1 MAVAESSPPATAAAA
16 AGQTHAGRVDA
27 LERML
32 TRLALTEDSV
42 ASLLCRFLPY
52 TTISLVS
59 PGASVRELL
68 MENGSLFDKLVKQ
81 RPDISMM
88 MDLWRIYTE
97 STSTVVQNYCIVYVE
112 MGFERLLSEDKGSI
126 APDLLINISNVPEQH
141 QGIILRLVLKAIG
154 ECDTH
159 KVDQTVASKYKSI
172 SASNDGLVFAD
183 FCLHMILYQTP
194 PQGIRCPAGLS
205 VAQSDRVTGNL
216 PLKGDTLASRKLGI
230 LDVIETMQFKVEIV
244 YPLYLAAASDSQKA
258 VAKRGEEMLILKASA
273 VNLEDSDLI
282 KRLFTLFNGTASSEN
297 IASELEVAPAHS
309 SLRVRLMGVFCRSI
323 AAANAFTHTFQCIFG
338 CIYGNGTTS
347 RLKQLGMEFTVWVF
361 KHAANDQLKLIGPV
375 ILSGILRSLD
385 GSSTTEADSS
395 SRDIRIFAYQAIGLL
410 AFRMPN
416 LFCNKTG
423 MAIWLFTALR
433 LEEQSLRSIIQEAA
447 TALATEY
454 KLCCGLR
461 KSQEGSR
468 KIVLHVPWTEGV
480 RMGFVDYGIVAA
492 REMALAG
499 LNLLNDERQSS
510 TMATDI
516 SYPDIAEMVNYI
528 YSQQPQ
534 LLHCYEQ
541 RNGKL
546 LFPTDT
552 FLAMIKFLM
561 KCFQKSDGSDFLQ
574 EDLSNSTLAK
584 MCVLLEYAMS
594 YDGSSELHTLAL
606 KSLVDISS
614 RQPKMV
620 SSFYVNRLDWPRTL
634 LHADS
639 HEEAPRLL
647 GIASTLLSIAALY
660 VLPELTSIFDQNPPS
675 GYGRQCQNT
684 TDINEELGSC
694 CNGRTNHS
702 LEHEVC
708 GGGNNSDNLGGD
720 GCDEELVTGCHHRH
734 GRIDHNLE
742 FLIDR
747 MMSWSVRDIL
757 KAPPV
762 IKKAQT
768 TFVSIDNYFESLC
781 IEAVALTTAQLKMPL
796 QLLGTANW
804 HDVKL
809 ISEVQFPYYLLDI
822 VHIPTDCYKNRC
834 HTIRR
839 GDLILLDP
847 TSPYSKKP
855 KGCFFAVAVEDED
868 EYFRSAFKVQ
878 IIRKS
883 RPVDLVINYAALLDI
898 NIQGQVEFWSSIH
911 QDIDNKCQ
919 CIINS
924 ILQAPLV
931 VFDKCTSE
939 KSSSNFD
946 VPNPNF
952 RDDLDEYQLK
962 AFKGI
967 TTSLSSCRHFEHT
980 VELIKGSPRTGKTR
994 LLSALLLS
1002 LTSKFQCVVYAPSLF
1017 VITDL
1022 LHEIQYLGGK
1032 HNQFDNFCKKTIV
1045 LERKSDIGPEFGH
1058 LTLESYLDD
1067 TNMCFVFPGWKF
1079 FINMALDILD
1089 KFGPKYKVFR
1099 KRREISFLDMFKKEF
1114 ILASKQLKER
1124 LRSLKIWLPKL
1135 CLHNESTT
1143 EMIKVLDEI
1152 EDLLGNRNLNCGIA
1166 EELNDKR
1173 MKCAQLLRKFKEDL
1187 QSIDLPTFKTREDL
1201 EEFCMKN
1208 SSIIFCSTNNSFH
1221 LREIQL
1227 KIDCLI
1233 IDSANLFNEY
1243 ETLVPL
1249 CLPSLHSIILA
1260 GDEAKKP
1267 TVGNQVYQQDAFG
1280 VSLFQRLLDLGFNQ
1294 HLLLDQYITGQ
1305 HGRRVSSKS
1314 KVLKPEFTWIERP
1327 HNRKYILAPIRDQGP
1342 KDFNVILDMQDMLL
1356 QYKEETGYTYGDELR
1371 GERGQIRLEKAL
1383 QTLKKRGVRGIDGC
1397 DNNKKMEQI
1406 RISSFRRID
1415 IEAEGFEQIFE
1426 RLLQGRM
1433 LVGSFKV
1440 SCNYFELAEGE
1451 VYPHFLGSF
1460 LGSPTSAAV
1469 MVGSVCNRSCP
1480 CGKLLCENLYSIDM

>member
-1 MAVAESSPPATAAAA
+1 MGRNPVLPKPNDPKRSDSKHSECESNIAGRMAVAEPSPPAAVAAA

-154 ECDTH
+154 EWDTH

-230 LDVIETMQFKVEIV
+230 LDVIETMQFKLEIV
-244 YPLYLAAASDSQKA
+244 YPLYLAAASDSQEA

-361 KHAANDQLKLIGPV
+361 KHATNKQLKAISPF
-375 ILSGILRSLD
+375 ILSGILHSLD

-423 MAIWLFTALR
+423 MAIRLFTALR

-447 TALATEY
+447 TALATAY
-454 KLCCGLR
+454 KGASVVILKDLEALLLEN
-461 KSQEGSR
+461 SQMEQSEVRFSAVRWAVTLYNMKHCPSR
-468 KIVLHVPWTEGV
+468 YICMLGASDVKLDI
-480 RMGFVDYGIVAA
+480 

-561 KCFQKSDGSDFLQ
+561 KCFNTHDGSDFLQ

-584 MCVLLEYAMS
+584 MCVLLEHAMS

-634 LHADS
+634 LHADT
-639 HEEAPRLL
+639 HEEAPR
-647 GIASTLLSIAALY
+647 
-660 VLPELTSIFDQNPPS
+660 
-675 GYGRQCQNT
+675 YGRQCQNT

-804 HDVKL
+804 HDVNK
-809 ISEVQFPYYLLDI
+809 
-822 VHIPTDCYKNRC
+822 C

-931 VFDKCTSE
+931 
-939 KSSSNFD
+939 
-946 VPNPNF
+946 
-952 RDDLDEYQLK
+952 
-962 AFKGI
+962 
-967 TTSLSSCRHFEHT
+967 
-980 VELIKGSPRTGKTR
+980 
-994 LLSALLLS
+994 
-1002 LTSKFQCVVYAPSLF
+1002 
-1017 VITDL
+1017 
-1022 LHEIQYLGGK
+1022 
-1032 HNQFDNFCKKTIV
+1032 
-1045 LERKSDIGPEFGH
+1045 
-1058 LTLESYLDD
+1058 
-1067 TNMCFVFPGWKF
+1067 
-1079 FINMALDILD
+1079 
-1089 KFGPKYKVFR
+1089 
-1099 KRREISFLDMFKKEF
+1099 
-1114 ILASKQLKER
+1114 
-1124 LRSLKIWLPKL
+1124 IWLPKL

-1143 EMIKVLDEI
+1143 KMIKVLDEI
-1152 EDLLGNRNLNCGIA
+1152 EDLLGNRNLSDGSMRKAFEVEAAVQTFDTGDCGIA

-1267 TVGNQVYQQDAFG
+1267 TVGNQ
-1280 VSLFQRLLDLGFNQ
+1280 RLLDLGFNQ

-1314 KVLKPEFTWIERP
+1314 KVLKPEFTWIARP

-1342 KDFNVILDMQDMLL
+1342 KDFNVILDIQDMLL

-1397 DNNKKMEQI
+1397 DNDKKMEQI

-1451 VYPHFLGSF
+1451 VYHYDYARPIVRDGVTWSHAVMFVGFGDPAGDVLLDNHLAAIDTCDFELERMKHNSIGHLVYQNSYGKLFGFPHFRCGY
-1460 LGSPTSAAV
+1460 GR
-1469 MVGSVCNRSCP
+1469 VGLQSIVSVW
-1480 CGKLLCENLYSIDM
+1480 EVTV